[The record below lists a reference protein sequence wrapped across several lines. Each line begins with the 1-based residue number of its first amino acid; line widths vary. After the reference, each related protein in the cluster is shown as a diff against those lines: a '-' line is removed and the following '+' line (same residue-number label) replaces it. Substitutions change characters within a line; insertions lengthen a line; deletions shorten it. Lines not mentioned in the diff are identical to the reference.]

1 VGTVKYSL
9 VVPVYC
15 NEASIPELIAVV
27 GRLDHALNHSLEA
40 VFVVDG
46 SPDRSYERLDAALPA
61 SGLTAQLI
69 ALSRNFGSFSA
80 VREGLAAARGDYMAM
95 MAADLQE
102 PEELILDFFRALEA
116 EPVDVALGVRTGRS
130 DPLTA
135 RVASKTFWWLYRRF
149 VQPEIPPGGI
159 DVFGCNRAFRD
170 HLMRLHES
178 NTSLVGQIVW
188 LGFRRKLVPYRR
200 LPRRH
205 GKSAWS
211 FARKV
216 KYLLDSMFA
225 FSDFPIRAL
234 TWVGAAG
241 LAISVALALVVLVA
255 KVTGAI
261 AVPGYAATVLTII
274 FFAALNSFGLGIIG
288 SYTWRA
294 YENTKARPHAIVFHT
309 KTFGETEL
317 AMSAAGPSQG
327 ANYSPS
333 GGSAAASAASVGVDE

>member
-1 VGTVKYSL
+1 VQRVAAVKYSL
-9 VVPVYC
+9 VVPVYR
-15 NEASIPELIAVV
+15 NEASIAELIAAIR
-27 GRLDHALNHSLEA
+27 RLDDALGHALEA

-46 SPDRSYERLDAALPA
+46 SPDHSYEALDAALPA

-102 PEELILDFFRALEA
+102 PEQLILDFFRALEN
-116 EPVDVALGVRTGRS
+116 EPVDVALGVRAGRS
-130 DPLTA
+130 DPTMARIASTA
-135 RVASKTFWWLYRRF
+135 FWWLYRRF
-149 VQPEIPPGGI
+149 VQPEIPRGGI
-159 DVFGCNRAFRD
+159 DVFACNRAFRD
-170 HLMRLHES
+170 HLLQLQES

-188 LGFRRKLVPYRR
+188 LGFRRKLIAYRR

-205 GKSAWS
+205 GTSAWS

-225 FSDFPIRAL
+225 FSDLPIRAL
-234 TWVGAAG
+234 TWAGVAG
-241 LAISVALALVVLVA
+241 LAISITLAFVVLVA
-255 KVTGAI
+255 RLTGAI
-261 AVPGYAATVLTII
+261 DVPGYAATVLTII

-294 YENTKARPHAIVFHT
+294 YENTKARPHAIVLCA
-309 KTFGETEL
+309 KRFGERE
-317 AMSAAGPSQG
+317 
-327 ANYSPS
+327 
-333 GGSAAASAASVGVDE
+333 

>member
-1 VGTVKYSL
+1 MGAVKYSL

-15 NEASIPELIAVV
+15 NEASIGELIDAVV
-27 GRLDHALNHSLEA
+27 RLDRALDHGLEV

-61 SGLTAQLI
+61 SGLNAQLI

-102 PEELILDFFRALEA
+102 PEDLILAFFRTLAS
-116 EPVDVALGVRTGRS
+116 EPIDIVLGVRAGRQ
-130 DPLTA
+130 DPTA
-135 RVASKTFWWLYRRF
+135 TRVASMLFWWLYRRF

-159 DVFGCNRAFRD
+159 DVFACNRAFRD
-170 HLMRLHES
+170 HLLEMHET
-178 NTSLVGQIVW
+178 NTSLVGQIMW
-188 LGFRRKLVPYRR
+188 LGFRRKLIPYRR

-211 FARKV
+211 FSRKV
-216 KYLLDSMFA
+216 KYLLDSLFA
-225 FSDFPIRAL
+225 FSDLPIRAL

-241 LAISVALALVVLVA
+241 LAISIVLALIVLIA
-255 KVTGAI
+255 KATGAI
-261 AVPGYAATVLTII
+261 DVPGYAATVLTII

-294 YENTKARPHAIVFHT
+294 YENTKARPQAVVLRT
-309 KTFGETEL
+309 KSF
-317 AMSAAGPSQG
+317 
-327 ANYSPS
+327 
-333 GGSAAASAASVGVDE
+333 AASEFGKRPEAAMTGTSVGVVE

>member
-1 VGTVKYSL
+1 MGAVKYSL
-9 VVPVYC
+9 VVPVYR
-15 NEASIPELIAVV
+15 NEASIADLIAAV
-27 GRLDHALNHSLEA
+27 GRLDRALDHALEA

-46 SPDRSYERLDAALPA
+46 SPDRSYERLDSALPA

-69 ALSRNFGSFSA
+69 VLSRNFGSFSA
-80 VREGLAAARGDYMAM
+80 VREGLAAARGDYMAL

-102 PEELILDFFRALEA
+102 PEELILDFFRALEND
-116 EPVDVALGVRTGRS
+116 PIDVALGVRTGRS

-135 RVASKTFWWLYRRF
+135 RIMSAAFWWLYRRF
-149 VQPEIPPGGI
+149 VQSEIPPGGI
-159 DVFGCNRAFRD
+159 DVFACNRAFRD
-170 HLMRLHES
+170 HLMQLHES

-188 LGFRRKLVPYRR
+188 LGFRRKLVPYCR
-200 LPRRH
+200 LPRRY
-205 GKSAWS
+205 GRSAWS

-225 FSDFPIRAL
+225 FSDLPIRTL

-241 LAISVALALVVLVA
+241 LAISVALALIVLVA
-255 KVTGAI
+255 RVTGAI

-294 YENTKARPHAIVFHT
+294 YENTKARPHAIVLRA
-309 KTFGETEL
+309 KRFGETGLPE
-317 AMSAAGPSQG
+317 
-327 ANYSPS
+327 
-333 GGSAAASAASVGVDE
+333 

>member
-1 VGTVKYSL
+1 MGALKYSL

-15 NEASIPELIAVV
+15 NEDSIGELIDAV
-27 GRLDHALNHSLEA
+27 GRLDRALDRALEV

-46 SPDRSYERLDAALPA
+46 SPDRSYERLDAALPV
-61 SGLTAQLI
+61 SGLNAQLI
-69 ALSRNFGSFSA
+69 VLSRNFGSFSA

-102 PEELILDFFRALEA
+102 PEDLILAFFRTLEI
-116 EPVDVALGVRTGRS
+116 EPVDIVLGERIGRDDPSATRT
-130 DPLTA
+130 
-135 RVASKTFWWLYRRF
+135 ASTLFWWLYRRF
-149 VQPEIPPGGI
+149 VQPEIPRGGV

-170 HLMRLHES
+170 HLLEMRET
-178 NTSLVGQIVW
+178 NTSLVGQIMW

-211 FARKV
+211 FSRKV
-216 KYLLDSMFA
+216 KYLLDSLFA
-225 FSDFPIRAL
+225 FSDLPIRAL

-241 LAISVALALVVLVA
+241 LAISIALGLVVLIA
-255 KVTGAI
+255 KITGAI
-261 AVPGYAATVLTII
+261 DVPGYAATVLTII

-294 YENTKARPHAIVFHT
+294 YENTKGRPQAIVLRA
-309 KTFGETEL
+309 KCYEP
-317 AMSAAGPSQG
+317 AGP
-327 ANYSPS
+327 
-333 GGSAAASAASVGVDE
+333 AARATPAETTVEAAHR

>member
-1 VGTVKYSL
+1 MGAVKYSL

-15 NEASIPELIAVV
+15 NEASIGELIDAV
-27 GRLDHALNHSLEA
+27 GRLDRALDHGLEV

-61 SGLTAQLI
+61 SGLNAQLI

-102 PEELILDFFRALEA
+102 PEDLILAFFRALA
-116 EPVDVALGVRTGRS
+116 SEPIDIVLGVRTGRH
-130 DPLTA
+130 DPAAT
-135 RVASKTFWWLYRRF
+135 RVASTLFWWLYRRF

-159 DVFGCNRAFRD
+159 DVFACNRAFRD
-170 HLMRLHES
+170 HLLEMHET
-178 NTSLVGQIVW
+178 NTSLVGQIMW
-188 LGFRRKLVPYRR
+188 LGFRRKLIPYRR

-211 FARKV
+211 FSRKV
-216 KYLLDSMFA
+216 KYLLDSLFA
-225 FSDFPIRAL
+225 FSDLPIRML

-241 LAISVALALVVLVA
+241 LAVSIVLALIVLIA

-261 AVPGYAATVLTII
+261 DVPGYAATVLTII

-294 YENTKARPHAIVFHT
+294 YENTKARPQAVVLRT
-309 KTFGETEL
+309 KSYVAPESGKRSEA
-317 AMSAAGPSQG
+317 AMTAAD
-327 ANYSPS
+327 
-333 GGSAAASAASVGVDE
+333 VGVVE

>member
-1 VGTVKYSL
+1 MKYSL

-15 NEASIPELIAVV
+15 NEASITDLIAAIA
-27 GRLDHALNHSLEA
+27 RLNQALDHALEA

-80 VREGLAAARGDYMAM
+80 VREGLAVARGQYMAM

-102 PEELILDFFRALEA
+102 PEGLILDFFRALDT
-116 EPVDVALGVRTGRS
+116 EPFDVAVGVRTGRS
-130 DPLTA
+130 DPLIA
-135 RVASKTFWWLYRRF
+135 RVASTTFWWVYRRF

-159 DVFGCNRAFRD
+159 DVFACNRAFRD

-205 GKSAWS
+205 GRSAWS
-211 FARKV
+211 FSRKV

-225 FSDFPIRAL
+225 FSDLPIRAL

-241 LAISVALALVVLVA
+241 LAISVTLALVVLIA

-309 KTFGETEL
+309 KRFGETGIHE
-317 AMSAAGPSQG
+317 
-327 ANYSPS
+327 
-333 GGSAAASAASVGVDE
+333 